1 MTRVVLKLYFAMEM
15 KLKKANVG
23 NKIIE
28 SNKKPLLKKKGKW
41 SMLKYSCPN
50 DKGDLIRG

>member
-1 MTRVVLKLYFAMEM
+1 MEM

-23 NKIIE
+23 NKLIE
-28 SNKKPLLKKKGKW
+28 SNKKSLLIKKGKG

-50 DKGDLIRG
+50 DKGDLIKG